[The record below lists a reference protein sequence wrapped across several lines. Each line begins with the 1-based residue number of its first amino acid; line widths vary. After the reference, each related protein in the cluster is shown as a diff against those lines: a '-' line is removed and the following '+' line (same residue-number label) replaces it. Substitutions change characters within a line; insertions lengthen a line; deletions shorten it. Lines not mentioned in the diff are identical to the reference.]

1 MTAKQ
6 DEVQK
11 KDQEICLKEE
21 NDLANLLR
29 QSCYDNG
36 KERNPKE
43 SAAYIHQLG
52 LLYQKQSYH
61 KINMVRSA
69 ALLNAAIV
77 RQPDNVET
85 IRNDLQQLCKNIF
98 KMAKAK
104 HIDEDLIKEADII
117 KAEVKCMREQT
128 EKELNRLQKIPSG
141 LDESKKSEKMQE
153 KINNI
158 IRIQN
163 DITEK
168 YTNIMKAIVNVCER
182 VMGSP
187 PCRYVMTGLG
197 SLARKEITP
206 YSDFESAI
214 VLEEGVQN
222 QSNYSDIQEYFRWF
236 TVIFQ
241 VILVSLKE
249 TVIRFLALRSL
260 NDPDGPNGDWFYDN
274 VTTCGICPDG
284 FAPHA
289 NKTPLGREEKTS
301 KKPWKT
307 ELIKPVSEMVKY
319 LDGEEDLKNGYHL
332 ADVLVRTCYVSG
344 DQMVYDNF
352 QSSIHKK
359 LDEQKHNGLVS
370 FEYLREN
377 EKNLELFDPSNSVP
391 TIYGLKETFDMKRVI
406 YRTATIFVSAAG
418 RRHAIKEQSCFDIL
432 SKLVEHD
439 IITQEFAFQ
448 MKFAVAIA
456 CEIRL
461 RTYIDKQGQ
470 DDFVNINEELEKDA
484 VVLVDMVGAD
494 SILGYFEAV
503 HIFHWHARLDW
514 KVGKNVDF
522 SIETTIIP
530 LVCLNFKLFNEG
542 INRTKKK
549 LLELELKNKAHLVIA
564 QQCMLHLALFY
575 TELGRFPEAIEQYQK
590 CINTLEPEKSK
601 TSLLSLKYVYHRF
614 GDCHWRMEKYENALT
629 CFEKQMK
636 CYEISDSKIV
646 DEDTANK
653 MSICFKRIAFCLME
667 LGDYQKPLDN
677 LNKALQL
684 RNSIRKNLENDMQI
698 SVILFGKAN
707 CLIIQKKYGKA
718 LEVLNESLKIERRAS
733 RDEKVNK
740 TVADN
745 LYQTGWCLYK
755 MHREDDS
762 LKILKEE
769 LEIRQNLAI
778 HPEFDEEVCDCL
790 AMIGLCQIRQG
801 NFEQALNTLR
811 KVLATRQAL
820 NDDENQIASCF
831 YHIGRALLKLGR
843 KTEAKKNF
851 EIALCTRKRSF
862 VEQTTEIQK
871 CLKNI
876 EKCLE

>member
-1 MTAKQ
+1 MAT
-6 DEVQK
+6 
-11 KDQEICLKEE
+11 E
-21 NDLANLLR
+21 NNLAQLLR

-77 RQPDNVET
+77 RQPDNVQT
-85 IRNDLQQLCKNIF
+85 IKNDLQQLCKIIF

-104 HIDEDLIKEADII
+104 NIDEDLIKEADII

-153 KINNI
+153 NINNI
-158 IRIQN
+158 IKIQN

-187 PCRYVMTGLG
+187 PCKYVMTGLG

-222 QSNYSDIQEYFRWF
+222 QNNYSDIQEYFRWF

-332 ADVLVRTCYVSG
+332 ADVLARTCYVSG
-344 DQMVYDNF
+344 DKMVYDNF

-370 FEYLREN
+370 LEYLREN
-377 EKNLELFDPSNSVP
+377 EKNILLFHPGENIP

-432 SKLVEHD
+432 SKLVEKD
-439 IITQEFAFQ
+439 VITQEFAFQ

-461 RTYIDKQGQ
+461 RTYMDKQGQ
-470 DDFVNINEELEKDA
+470 DDFVKINEELEKDA

-503 HIFHWHARLDW
+503 YIFHWHARLDW

-522 SIETTIIP
+522 STETTIIP
-530 LVCLNFKLFNEG
+530 LVCLNLKLFNEG
-542 INRTKKK
+542 ITRMNKI
-549 LLELELKNKAHLVIA
+549 LLELDWKNKDHLDIA
-564 QQCMLHLALFY
+564 QRCMMHLALFY
-575 TELGRFPEAIEQYQK
+575 TELGRFPKAIEQYQK
-590 CINTLEPEKSK
+590 CIKILKPDKGE
-601 TSLLSLKYVYHRF
+601 TSLLSLDHVYHRF
-614 GDCHWRMEKYENALT
+614 GDCYWRMKNFKEAHK
-629 CFEKQMK
+629 CFEKQLT
-636 CYEISDSKIV
+636 CYKDVDVQTAGEVIV
-646 DEDTANK
+646 DR
-653 MSICFKRIAFCLME
+653 MSIGLKRVAMCYSEFGE
-667 LGDYQKPLDN
+667 YQKSQD
-677 LNKALQL
+677 KYKEALKL
-684 RNSIRKNLENDMQI
+684 KMAISRNPGKDVQI
-698 SVILFGKAN
+698 SVLRGCLSN
-707 CLIIQKKYGKA
+707 CLIEQGLYDKALKELQEALSIQKRA
-718 LEVLNESLKIERRAS
+718 CREEIFDESVAESLYQAAWCFYKI
-733 RDEKVNK
+733 
-740 TVADN
+740 
-745 LYQTGWCLYK
+745 
-755 MHREDDS
+755 HREDEA
-762 LKILKEE
+762 LKMLEEE
-769 LEIRQNLAI
+769 LRIRRNLAI
-778 HPEFDEEVCDCL
+778 HPELDKELFDCL

-801 NFEQALNTLR
+801 NYEQALDAFR
-811 KVLATRQAL
+811 KVLAARQASG
-820 NDDENQIASCF
+820 DDEEMTANCF

-851 EIALCTRKRSF
+851 EIALRTRKCYF
-862 VEQTTEIQK
+862 VEQTPEVQK

-876 EKCLE
+876 EKCSI